1 MLPWGSECPDHPR
14 NWHKQE
20 KRGTRHERGYGSAW
34 DRVRAQVM
42 LRDKGLCQPCR
53 HAGRV
58 SPATEVDHIVPK
70 SQEGTDDSTNLQAIC
85 SPCHK
90 VKTAMESRGDGASLR
105 PEWLP
110 PPAIPVTIIC
120 GPPGAGKT
128 HLANDMARNSPTPH
142 KILVVDTDE
151 IASHQTGLPL
161 HHAGKADRINAI
173 RARNSLLAS
182 IGARDAGWDRAIVT
196 MIGSGQDNRAWWKAK
211 LNAELIVLQTPK
223 DLCIARVQSRD
234 IPLVR
239 RLEQLNIITAWR

>member
-1 MLPWGSECPDHPR
+1 
-14 NWHKQE
+14 
-20 KRGTRHERGYGSAW
+20 
-34 DRVRAQVM
+34 M

-70 SQEGTDDSTNLQAIC
+70 SQEGTDDQTNLQAIC

-128 HLANDMARNSPTPH
+128 HLANQLAKEMPPIEQVPTPS
-142 KILVVDTDE
+142 KNGNRVLVIDTDE
-151 IASHQTGLPL
+151 MASKQTGLPL
-161 HHAGKADRINAI
+161 HHAGKEDRINAI

-182 IGARDAGWDRAIVT
+182 IGSRDASWDHAILT
-196 MIGSGQDNRAWWKAK
+196 MIGSGQDNRNWWKTK
-211 LNAELIVLQTPK
+211 LNAQMIVLQTPK
-223 DLCIARVQSRD
+223 DVCMSRVQGRD
-234 IPLVR
+234 IPVIR
-239 RLEQLNIITAWR
+239 RLEQLHLISAWK